1 MLGLPVRR
9 KTGPEL
15 ATGEAFRYLAEIPWA
30 PPAILANRELEW
42 RQLDERTVVV
52 NTRVGGDRI
61 AVRFIFNGTRIE
73 QIVAERPRLEAGGA
87 MTRWIGKYTD
97 YALFNG
103 MRMPARGEVG
113 WELPEGPFTDW
124 RGTITAAQV
133 YG

>member
-1 MLGLPVRR
+1 MLGIPVQR

-87 MTRWIGKYTD
+87 MTRWIGEYTD

-103 MRMPARGEVG
+103 MRMPARGEVR
-113 WELPEGPFTDW
+113 WEPPEGPFTYW
-124 RGTITAAQV
+124 RGMITAAQV